1 MDNYTYTIP
10 KQSKKFL
17 LQELI
22 KLRLLADLKRSLLGW
37 LWLLILPV
45 FAILTW
51 VFMKGAGVLEPGQME
66 IPYTAFVL
74 LSTTIWALFFE
85 TYKNCSQIF
94 ITYGKTLLV
103 NKLPINII
111 IFTELIVGAIKFFI
125 PFIFIIAYF
134 LYIGISLHP
143 LVFIFPI
150 LVLPLQL
157 FGAAIGLLTGL
168 FSALAKDFTFLMDNF
183 IKLFLLLSPIVYTPE
198 ISTGLL
204 AKVIKYNPL
213 TYLISSPRNLLL
225 NGELYQPMISLICA
239 LCVIILFLLLTRF
252 FVINTA
258 RILEREG
265 I

>member
-1 MDNYTYTIP
+1 MDNYTSTFP
-10 KQSKKFL
+10 KKSNKFL
-17 LQELI
+17 LKELI
-22 KLRLLADLKRSLLGW
+22 KLRLLADFKRSFLGW
-37 LWLLILPV
+37 IWLLILPV

-51 VFMKGAGVLEPGQME
+51 IFMKGAGIFEPGKME

-74 LSTTIWALFFE
+74 LSTTIWGLFFD

-94 ITYGKTLLV
+94 LTYGKALLV

-111 IFTELIVGAIKFFI
+111 IFNEFIVGAIKFFI

-134 LYIGISLHP
+134 FYIGVSFHP

-150 LVLPLQL
+150 ILLPLQIS
-157 FGAAIGLLTGL
+157 GALIGLLTGL

-183 IKLFLLLSPIVYTPE
+183 VKLLLLLSPVVYTPE
-198 ISTGLL
+198 ISIGLL

-213 TYLISSPRNLLL
+213 TYLISSSRNLLL
-225 NGELYQPMISLICA
+225 NGELYQPMISLACI
-239 LCVIILFLLLTRF
+239 LCVTLLFILLTRF
-252 FVINTA
+252 FVINTT

-265 I
+265 V

>member
-1 MDNYTYTIP
+1 MDNYTNTFP
-10 KQSKKFL
+10 KQSNRFL
-17 LQELI
+17 LQQLV
-22 KLRLLADLKRSLLGW
+22 KLRLLADLKRSFLGW
-37 LWLLILPV
+37 LWLLILPL

-51 VFMKGAGVLEPGQME
+51 IFMKGAGILEPGELE

-74 LSTTIWALFFE
+74 LSTIMWALFFD

-94 ITYGKTLLV
+94 ITYGRTLLV

-111 IFTELIVGAIKFFI
+111 IFNELIVGAIKFFI
-125 PFIFIIAYF
+125 PFIFILAYF
-134 LYIGISLHP
+134 LYIEIPLHP
-143 LVFIFPI
+143 LAFIFPI
-150 LVLPLQL
+150 VLIPLQL
-157 FGAAIGLLTGL
+157 FGAAVGLLTGL
-168 FSALAKDFTFLMDNF
+168 FSAIAKDFTFLMDNVV
-183 IKLFLLLSPIVYTPE
+183 KLFLLLSPVVYTPE

-213 TYLISSPRNLLL
+213 TYLISSPRNILLR
-225 NGELYQPMISLICA
+225 GELYQPMISLICA
-239 LCVIILFLLLTRF
+239 LGVTVLFILLTRF

>member
-1 MDNYTYTIP
+1 MDNYTHAFP

-17 LQELI
+17 LQQLI
-22 KLRLLADLKRSLLGW
+22 KLRLLADFKRSFLGW
-37 LWLLILPV
+37 LWLLILPL

-51 VFMKGAGVLEPGQME
+51 IFMKGAGILEPGEME

-74 LSTTIWALFFE
+74 LSTTIWALFFD

-94 ITYGKTLLV
+94 VTYGKTLLV
-103 NKLPINII
+103 NKLPIKVI
-111 IFTELIVGAIKFFI
+111 IFNELIVGAIKFFI
-125 PFIFIIAYF
+125 PFAFIIAYF
-134 LYIGISLHP
+134 LYFGISLHP
-143 LVFIFPI
+143 MAFIFPI
-150 LVLPLQL
+150 VLLPLQL

-168 FSALAKDFTFLMDNF
+168 FSAIAKDFTFLMDNL
-183 IKLFLLLSPIVYTPE
+183 IKLFFLLSPVVYSPE
-198 ISTGLL
+198 ISTGIL

-213 TYLISSPRNLLL
+213 TYLISSPRSLLL
-225 NGELYQPMISLICA
+225 NGQLYEPMISLLCA
-239 LCVIILFLLLTRF
+239 LCVSIFFILLTRF